1 MPSTTPNLPPG
12 SDHLLRRKANPRH
25 EVILSVDLGKAQDY
39 SCYTVVEAVPKTITN
54 LAGRRLNI
62 MELEVLNIRR
72 LPLGTDYM
80 DVSEHIR
87 DVYRDPRLWLKPPGP
102 GVPTAPTLIAPPP
115 PMRHLGASTCQI
127 APPPMSPAQ
136 HQARMG
142 EPGR

>member
-102 GVPTAPTLIAPPP
+102 GVPTAPTLIVDAGGVGDGVCDII
-115 PMRHLGASTCQI
+115 HT
-127 APPPMSPAQ
+127 
-136 HQARMG
+136 HMG
-142 EPGR
+142 IRPIRYKLVRGTSR